1 MYSCCWAKARLCCIY
16 VTHGLKVVAIAM
28 KVVAIALK
36 DVAMLF
42 FVVISSRRSM
52 IFFIRLWVLP
62 RPSGHGDAFSY

>member
-16 VTHGLKVVAIAM
+16 VTHGLKVVAIA
-28 KVVAIALK
+28 LK

-42 FVVISSRRSM
+42 VVVISSRRSM